1 MRQALSR
8 LKPASLRKQLLLGLA
23 MPLLLML
30 ALDGWMTYQRAL
42 QAANTAFD
50 RMLLSSGRA
59 IADGV
64 SAHGG
69 AISVDI
75 PYFAL
80 QMFESNASGKVFYR
94 VSRDDGAVL
103 TGYEDLPLPPRRS
116 EIRYQ
121 PDYSD
126 IAYHGDTL
134 RMLTLRQSV
143 RDMATLQSR
152 DVWIQVAETPE
163 SRQQLARTLLLGA
176 LAQEALLGAIMLV
189 IVLLAVGHSLQP
201 LRRLSRNVV
210 ARKDTDLS
218 PLPSGELPTELT
230 PLVEALNQQ
239 GVRWHKLQAARRRFI
254 DDAAHQLKTPLAV
267 MRTQAELARRQALEP
282 SLRQQL
288 DKLLASLD
296 SASHGVHQLL
306 QLARVEPDNGQAI
319 ALDAMDLAAW
329 VREWALEQA
338 PWAHG
343 QGADLGYEGEE
354 TVWIRGNAGL
364 LREALGNL
372 LDNAIRYHAKGNGAR
387 VTIAAG
393 ALPAPWLRID
403 DNGPGIAEAEQDK
416 VWLRFYRIAGAASS
430 GSGLGL
436 AIVREIAHR
445 HGATVE
451 LSRNAGGG
459 LSVKLQFPPAGASGE
474 DK

>member
-1 MRQALSR
+1 MRTALSR
-8 LKPASLRKQLLLGLA
+8 FKPASLRKQLLLGLSA
-23 MPLLLML
+23 PLLLML
-30 ALDGWMTYQRAL
+30 ALDGWMTYNRAL

-64 SAHGG
+64 AAHDG
-69 AISVDI
+69 AVSVDI

-94 VSRDDGAVL
+94 VSRADGALL
-103 TGYEDLPLPPRRS
+103 TGYDDLPLPPPRRR
-116 EIRYQ
+116 EGIRYQ
-121 PDYSD
+121 PDYMD
-126 IAYHGDTL
+126 IPYHGETL
-134 RMLTLRQSV
+134 RLLTLRLSV
-143 RDMATLQSR
+143 RDMSTLRSQ

-163 SRQQLARTLLLGA
+163 SREQLARTLLIGS
-176 LAQEALLGAIMLV
+176 LAQETLLGILMLA
-189 IVLLAVGHSLQP
+189 IVLLAVGHSLRP

-210 ARKDTDLS
+210 ARKETDLS
-218 PLPSGELPTELT
+218 PLPSRELPTELT

-288 DKLLASLD
+288 DKLLTSLD

-319 ALDAMDLAAW
+319 ELHDMDLAAW

-343 QGADLGYEGEE
+343 QGADLGYEGED
-354 TVWIRGNAGL
+354 TVRIRGNAGL
-364 LREALGNL
+364 LRELLANL
-372 LDNAIRYHAKGNGAR
+372 LDNAIRYHPRDRDAQI
-387 VTIAAG
+387 TIAAG
-393 ALPAPWLRID
+393 ALPTPWLRVD
-403 DNGPGIAEAEQDK
+403 DNGHGIAETEQDK

-445 HGATVE
+445 HGAAVE

-459 LSVKLQFPPAGASGE
+459 LCVKLQFPPADNEAV
-474 DK
+474 

>member
-1 MRQALSR
+1 MRKLLSR
-8 LKPASLRKQLLLGLA
+8 LKPASLRKQLLLGLSI
-23 MPLLLML
+23 PLLLML
-30 ALDGWMTYQRAL
+30 ALDGWMTYDRAL

-64 SAHGG
+64 AAHGG

-103 TGYEDLPLPPRRS
+103 TGYEDLPLPPPRRRA

-126 IAYHGDTL
+126 IGYHGDTL
-134 RMLTLRQSV
+134 RLLTLRQSV
-143 RDMATLQSR
+143 RDMVTLQSR

-189 IVLLAVGHSLQP
+189 IVLLAVGHSLRP
-201 LRRLSRNVV
+201 LRRLSRKVG

-218 PLPSGELPTELT
+218 PLPSSELPTELT
-230 PLVEALNQQ
+230 PLVDALNQQ

-267 MRTQAELARRQALEP
+267 MRTQAELAQRQASEAA
-282 SLRQQL
+282 LRQQL

-296 SASHGVHQLL
+296 SASHGVQQLL

-319 ALDAMDLAAW
+319 ALTEMDLAAW
-329 VREWALEQA
+329 LREWALEQA
-338 PWAHG
+338 AWAHG

-354 TVWIRGNAGL
+354 TVTVRGHAGL

-372 LDNAIRYHAKGNGAR
+372 LDNAIRYHPVAGAAR
-387 VTIAAG
+387 ITLAAG

-403 DNGPGIAEAEQDK
+403 DNGPGIADAERDK
-416 VWLRFYRIAGAASS
+416 VWQRFYRIAGAASN

-459 LSVKLQFPPAGASGE
+459 LSVKLQFPPAGMG
-474 DK
+474 